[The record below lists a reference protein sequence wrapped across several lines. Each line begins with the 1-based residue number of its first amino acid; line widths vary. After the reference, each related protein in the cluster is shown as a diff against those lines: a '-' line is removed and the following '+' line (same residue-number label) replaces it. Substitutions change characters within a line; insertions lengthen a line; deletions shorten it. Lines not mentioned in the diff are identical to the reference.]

1 MDGEMG
7 VWKCKKGKPL
17 PLGATVVTKGV
28 NFALFSRHATSVML
42 VFFEKGSPETVGE
55 IVLDPKVNK
64 TGDIWHILVHDMD
77 TSLRYAY
84 RADGPFDPKGEG
96 HWFKKDRILLDPYA
110 RALEGG
116 EVWGELPGYG
126 SRGEKNPS
134 FERRC
139 FIIEDHFNWEGDSP
153 LNIPPKESE
162 LHVRGYTVDK
172 SSGVKHPGTYNGLI
186 EKIPYLKSLGI
197 TAVEL
202 LPVFE
207 FNELENKNVNPKTDK
222 ALKNFW
228 GYSTLGFLA
237 PKASYAANG
246 WDANQ
251 VIEFKEMVKAFHRE
265 GLEVILDVVFNHT
278 A

>member
-1 MDGEMG
+1 MG

-126 SRGEKNPS
+126 SLSKTILTGK
-134 FERRC
+134 
-139 FIIEDHFNWEGDSP
+139 
-153 LNIPPKESE
+153 
-162 LHVRGYTVDK
+162 V
-172 SSGVKHPGTYNGLI
+172 
-186 EKIPYLKSLGI
+186 
-197 TAVEL
+197 TAL
-202 LPVFE
+202 
-207 FNELENKNVNPKTDK
+207 
-222 ALKNFW
+222 
-228 GYSTLGFLA
+228 
-237 PKASYAANG
+237 
-246 WDANQ
+246 
-251 VIEFKEMVKAFHRE
+251 
-265 GLEVILDVVFNHT
+265 
-278 A
+278 